1 MAETIT
7 IARPYAEAVF
17 DLAKQENALAE
28 WSGVLQFASAIVENP
43 GVAPLIGDPRIP
55 AENMQAFFLS
65 VGEGRLN
72 EQGANL
78 IKVLVQNGRLALL
91 PEIAALFE
99 QLRSAQEGKLEAE
112 IISAFPLD
120 EKQRARLAG
129 HLEARFGKKVDARVS
144 VDESLIGGVRIVIGD
159 HVIDQSVR
167 ARLADMAQTLRY

>member
-17 DLAKQENALAE
+17 DLARQENTLAE
-28 WSGVLQFASAIVENP
+28 WSEMLQFTSAVVANP
-43 GVAPLIGDPRIP
+43 GVAALIGDPRIP
-55 AENMQAFFLS
+55 AEKMLAFFLS

-72 EQGANL
+72 ERGASL
-78 IKVLVQNGRLALL
+78 VKLLVQNGRLALV
-91 PEIAALFE
+91 PEISALFE
-99 QLRSAQEGKLEAE
+99 QLRSEQEGKLEAE

-120 EKQRARLAG
+120 EKQRADLAG
-129 HLEARFGKKVDARVS
+129 RLEARFGKKVDARAR
-144 VDESLIGGVRIVIGD
+144 VDASLIGGVRIVIGD